1 MRKSIISGAAILA
14 IAVASTP
21 VAAIGL
27 GDLAKVVLN
36 GGSIL
41 KKGQQKCGSSLGL
54 TTRDQLSLT
63 FARAAAERSLPI
75 SEFLSLDQAGNAAAD
90 QAAQSTTFC
99 DDTKKQKKGLLA
111 KIAKAAKGMATAK
124 AGL

>member
-1 MRKSIISGAAILA
+1 MRKSGMGVLA
-14 IAVASTP
+14 IMASSLVCTP

-36 GGSIL
+36 GSSVL
-41 KKGQQKCGSSLGL
+41 KKGQQKCGSSLAL
-54 TTRDQLSLT
+54 TGREELALT
-63 FARAAAERSLPI
+63 FARAAAERSLPL
-75 SEFLSLDQAGNAAAD
+75 SEFMALDQAGTAAAD
-90 QAAQSTTFC
+90 QAAQSATFC
-99 DDTKKQKKGLLA
+99 DTTKKQKKGILA